1 MRYRSPNRN
10 HLSRQC
16 VEPLISHDAIG
27 AYWWPTDGS
36 HTTIK
41 AFDLSIE
48 EMVGTKDLAFT
59 RGVSTVAWRYE
70 KDTVRSEQTSRT
82 LSLTILAPGPDG
94 EWRIIRQMWGPP
106 LPS

>member
-1 MRYRSPNRN
+1 MLLPPGQQPVQG
-10 HLSRQC
+10 HG
-16 VEPLISHDAIG
+16 AIR

-36 HTTIK
+36 HTTIT
-41 AFDLSIE
+41 AFDLSVE
-48 EMVGTKDLAFT
+48 EVVGSKHLAFT

-82 LSLTILAPGPDG
+82 TSLTILARGADG
-94 EWRIIRQMWGPP
+94 QWRIIRQMWGPP